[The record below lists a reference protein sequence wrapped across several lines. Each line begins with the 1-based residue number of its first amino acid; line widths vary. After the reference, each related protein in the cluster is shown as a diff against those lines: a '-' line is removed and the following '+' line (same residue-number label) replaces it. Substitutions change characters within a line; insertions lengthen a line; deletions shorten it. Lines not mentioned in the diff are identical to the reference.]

1 MWSQFKATQGET
13 NIMRKILFSLAIL
26 AVTATGCQ
34 SNKSSVDPITGATIS
49 GSNGL
54 SSSGQQRFSDVPL
67 PKGAKVDSSRSFV
80 YESGAI
86 QIGRMVYTIR
96 EKVNPVSQFYIRE
109 SPGFGWTLDSV
120 LEADGSQLLMHKPG
134 KKLIVHVRDIG
145 FIKGGTRITVQLIPE
160 DAEFSSATN
169 LRPLD

>member
-1 MWSQFKATQGET
+1 
-13 NIMRKILFSLAIL
+13 MRKILFSLAIL
-26 AVTATGCQ
+26 AVAATGCQ
-34 SNKSSVDPITGATIS
+34 SNKSSVDPITGESIPGA
-49 GSNGL
+49 NGL

-67 PKGAKVDSSRSFV
+67 PIGAKVDSGRSFV
-80 YESGAI
+80 YESNSV
-86 QIGRMVYTIR
+86 QIGRMVYTIK

-120 LEADGSQLLMHKPG
+120 LEADGTQLLMHKPG
-134 KKLIVHVRDIG
+134 KKMIIHVRNVG
-145 FIKGGTRITVQLIPE
+145 FFKGGTRITVQLIPE